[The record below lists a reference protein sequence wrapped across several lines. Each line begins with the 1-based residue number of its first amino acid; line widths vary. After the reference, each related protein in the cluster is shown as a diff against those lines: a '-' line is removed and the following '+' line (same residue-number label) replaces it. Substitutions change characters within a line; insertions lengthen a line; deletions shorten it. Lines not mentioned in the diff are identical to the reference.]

1 MPAADV
7 LPIGSASTVS
17 TQVNAVVQECTHYSK
32 YNVDAEGNAPG
43 PAANGLNALVPIA
56 DEKALTQRH
65 TFAFDLNCSM
75 GLLQA
80 PLGHQTTLH
89 LSAPWADP
97 SFIGAFLPV
106 QRTLGEQQFADDWRV
121 FHLNRNYPQH
131 WRTTEARSDVDASTF
146 GVRLLVPV
154 NEYQKIM
161 RAAKYALLPLTLTF
175 LVFFSSW
182 FSIGGASIPSNTSW
196 WGWG

>member
-1 MPAADV
+1 VPATDV

-17 TQVNAVVQECTHYSK
+17 TQVNAVVQERVHYSK

-43 PAANGLNALVPIA
+43 PAANGLNALVPIS

-65 TFAFDLNCSM
+65 TFAFDLNGSM

-80 PLGHQTTLH
+80 LLGRQTTLH